1 MLPSSMLA
9 REQNWSSGGWW
20 IQGQFWVSDHALAPA
35 SRGAQWTEG
44 TCLTSTLV
52 TLLLYCMVS
61 LKNKN
66 NNNKSA
72 INTV

>member
-9 REQNWSSGGWW
+9 QEQNWSSGGWW
-20 IQGQFWVSDHALAPA
+20 IQGQFWVSDHALAAA
-35 SRGAQWTEG
+35 SHGAQQTEG
-44 TCLTSTLV
+44 TCLTP

-66 NNNKSA
+66 NTNKSA
-72 INTV
+72 MNIV